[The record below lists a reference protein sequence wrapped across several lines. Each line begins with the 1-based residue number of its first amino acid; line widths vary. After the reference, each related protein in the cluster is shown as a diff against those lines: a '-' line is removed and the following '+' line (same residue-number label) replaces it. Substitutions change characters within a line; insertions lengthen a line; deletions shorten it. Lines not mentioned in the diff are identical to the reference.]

1 MKLTPLGNVH
11 IDELLDRTIRV
22 GCRELHLRS
31 GQSPLTRACRDT
43 AGGGLLPY
51 EALNPLD
58 LMQIVYAILTDEQ
71 IWQLERERKLSFSY
85 SLARRAKFDGHIDIS
100 KNAVEA
106 DFVAAPPAMSPGR

>member
-22 GCRELHLRS
+22 GCRELHLRA

-43 AGGGLLPY
+43 AESGFLPY

-58 LMQIVYAILTDEQ
+58 LMQVVYAILTDEQ
-71 IWQLERERKLSFSY
+71 VWQFEREGELFFSY
-85 SLARRAKFDGHIDIS
+85 SVARRTAFEAHLIRAEAG
-100 KNAVEA
+100 VEA
-106 DFVAAPPAMSPGR
+106 DFVVAQN